1 MELNKYDLVEYL
13 VSHFE
18 DIQCD
23 SCPIMKECDEREK
36 RDGSPMLCQNKDE
49 ARETLIK
56 KYNL

>member
-23 SCPIMKECDEREK
+23 SCTIMKECDEREK
-36 RDGSPMLCQNKDE
+36 RGGNPMLCSNKDE

>member
-1 MELNKYDLVEYL
+1 MELNKYDLLEYL

-18 DIQCD
+18 DIHCD

-36 RDGSPMLCQNKDE
+36 RGGNPMLCQNKDE